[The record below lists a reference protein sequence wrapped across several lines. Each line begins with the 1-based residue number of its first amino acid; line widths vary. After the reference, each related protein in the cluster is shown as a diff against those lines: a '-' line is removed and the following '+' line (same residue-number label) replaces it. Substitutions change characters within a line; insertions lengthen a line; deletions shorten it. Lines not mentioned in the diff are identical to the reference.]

1 VIVTVAAVRLHLEAG
16 DLDQCAMIRVAQRV
30 VGSAMLDPRTPP
42 PDFGEMLETGI
53 ATAENVN
60 N

>member
-1 VIVTVAAVRLHLEAG
+1 
-16 DLDQCAMIRVAQRV
+16 MIRVAQRV
-30 VGSAMLDPRTPP
+30 VGSAMLDQRTPP
-42 PDFGEMLETGI
+42 PDFGEMRETGI